1 MVRRI
6 RRPPTNAHFMGNP
19 LPYERTDQSPQ
30 AALSTLGR
38 IFNVIDE
45 RTQDSGNVSYGVEIG
60 GRRYFVKTAGDPDN
74 QRAFLG
80 HPGRVR
86 LLRNAIRLNSSY
98 SHSVL
103 PTLHQVVESSSG
115 PMLVYQ
121 WVDGELI
128 GPTLHRFRK
137 LPAAEV
143 VQVLD
148 AIYELHDEL
157 SQRGWIPVDFYD
169 GCLLYDFEH
178 RKLHVV
184 DLDNYRSPPFTNE
197 MGRMFGSSRFMAP
210 EEFQL
215 GARID
220 ERTSVFTMGRTAAVL
235 LSQGALVRGPF
246 RGNDRQFEAIRRACR
261 EDPDERFGTVADFV
275 SAWTDAR
282 A

>member
-1 MVRRI
+1 MVRCL
-6 RRPPTNAHFMGNP
+6 RRPTTNAHIMGNP
-19 LPYERTDQSPQ
+19 LPYERTEQSPQ
-30 AALSTLGR
+30 AALSTIAR
-38 IFNVIDE
+38 IFTVIDE

-74 QRAFLG
+74 QQAFLS

-98 SHSVL
+98 GHSVL
-103 PTLHQVVESSSG
+103 PTLH
-115 PMLVYQ
+115 
-121 WVDGELI
+121 
-128 GPTLHRFRK
+128 
-137 LPAAEV
+137 
-143 VQVLD
+143 
-148 AIYELHDEL
+148 
-157 SQRGWIPVDFYD
+157 
-169 GCLLYDFEH
+169 H

-210 EEFQL
+210 EEFQF

-261 EDPDERFGTVADFV
+261 EDPAERFGTVADFV

-282 A
+282 P